1 MIRVAFMTDQHFD
14 TASRWDET
22 LRIARWCE
30 DTCRKL
36 DVDLIALGGD
46 IFERRPNPLEM
57 RAVCEHVQALA
68 DIATVVGCRGNHDVE
83 DSLAPLNLLDARYTI
98 HVVDRPHSRQFT
110 AKNREAYNVHLM
122 PWPRRATLLA
132 SVGDVGREAA
142 GHVAHEALQNVL
154 RGFGMHR
161 TPGVPSVFVGHV
173 QIGGSKVSTGQPLA
187 PGADFELTLADLALT
202 QADAYLLGHIHLP
215 QEWTIGGAPALYGGS
230 TRRTAYG
237 ELEEKY
243 LTVVGFEPSKPPVVD
258 RHVIPTTPMALF
270 EMKSL
275 EGWDW
280 SVVSADIP
288 SGAEVRLRYHVK
300 REHREAGRA
309 MALRAR
315 DELLARGAS
324 AVKLDEVV
332 APETRTRDVS
342 VSNIVNPE
350 AKLQAF
356 WKARSFEPGER
367 RQPLLDK
374 FREVN
379 QCA

>member
-1 MIRVAFMTDQHFD
+1 MTDQHFD
-14 TASRWDET
+14 TSSRWDET

-30 DTCRKL
+30 AKCREL

-110 AKNREAYNVHLM
+110 AKNGEAYNVHLM
-122 PWPRRATLLA
+122 PWPRRAALLA

-142 GHVAHEALQNVL
+142 GQVAHEALQNVL

-161 TPGVPSVFVGHV
+161 TPGVPSIFVGHV

-187 PGADFELTLADLALT
+187 PGADFELTLADLALAK
-202 QADAYLLGHIHLP
+202 ADAYLLGHIHLP
-215 QEWTIGGAPALYGGS
+215 QHWTIGDAHALYGGS

-243 LTVVGFEPSKPPVVD
+243 LTTVD
-258 RHVIPTTPMALF
+258 LSISQTVTERHVIPTTPMVL
-270 EMKSL
+270 L
-275 EGWDW
+275 EWRDTQQPLHVPAGQ
-280 SVVSADIP
+280 IP
-288 SGAEVRLRYHVK
+288 VGAEVRLRYHTR
-300 REHREAGRA
+300 REHRETSRA
-309 MALRAR
+309 EALQLRA
-315 DELLARGAS
+315 DMLAFGAS
-324 AVKLDEVV
+324 VVKLDEVV

-342 VSNIVNPE
+342 VSTIVNPE
-350 AKLQAF
+350 AKLEAF